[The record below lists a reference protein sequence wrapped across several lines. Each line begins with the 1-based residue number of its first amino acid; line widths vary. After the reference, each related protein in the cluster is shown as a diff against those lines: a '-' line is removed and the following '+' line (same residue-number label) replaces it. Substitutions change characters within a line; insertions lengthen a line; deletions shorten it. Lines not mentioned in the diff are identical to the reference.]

1 VLTQPQLALPLCDGP
16 DGLNADNLSLGNQ
29 ATDAKPGKAAMPG
42 KTKQTTHLIGG
53 DHIKE
58 RYMKVCGCEIS
69 ASEVRLAVVH
79 PSDEG
84 NIEMLRLKAT
94 RIELEDDTS
103 EADLR
108 SFLAALHEFS
118 RDYEIDTFVIKTRA
132 KKGRMAGGAVSFKI
146 ETLIQLVEGCSTRFV
161 SPVALSNFAKK
172 EVDKYPE
179 KMPVYLK
186 NAFLAGAYILTR
198 G

>member
-1 VLTQPQLALPLCDGP
+1 
-16 DGLNADNLSLGNQ
+16 
-29 ATDAKPGKAAMPG
+29 M
-42 KTKQTTHLIGG
+42 
-53 DHIKE
+53 
-58 RYMKVCGCEIS
+58 RVCGCEIS

-79 PSDEG
+79 RTVEG
-84 NIEMLRLKAT
+84 SIEMLRLKPT

-108 SFLAALHEFS
+108 SFLGALQEFS
-118 RDYEIDTFVIKTRA
+118 HENEIDTFVVKTRA
-132 KKGRMAGGAVSFKI
+132 QKGRKAGGAVSFKI
-146 ETLIQLVEGCSTRFV
+146 ETLIQLVEGCGTRFV

-172 EVDKYPE
+172 EVEKYPE

-186 NAFLAGAYILTR
+186 NAFLAGAHAVTK

>member
-1 VLTQPQLALPLCDGP
+1 
-16 DGLNADNLSLGNQ
+16 
-29 ATDAKPGKAAMPG
+29 M
-42 KTKQTTHLIGG
+42 
-53 DHIKE
+53 
-58 RYMKVCGCEIS
+58 RVCGCEIS

-79 PSDEG
+79 RTVEG
-84 NIEMLRLKAT
+84 SIEMLRLKPT

-108 SFLAALHEFS
+108 SFLGALQEFS
-118 RDYEIDTFVIKTRA
+118 HENEIDTFVVKTRA

-172 EVDKYPE
+172 EIEKYPE

-186 NAFLAGAYILTR
+186 NAFLAGAYVLTK

>member
-1 VLTQPQLALPLCDGP
+1 
-16 DGLNADNLSLGNQ
+16 
-29 ATDAKPGKAAMPG
+29 
-42 KTKQTTHLIGG
+42 
-53 DHIKE
+53 
-58 RYMKVCGCEIS
+58 
-69 ASEVRLAVVH
+69 
-79 PSDEG
+79 
-84 NIEMLRLKAT
+84 MLRLKPT

-103 EADLR
+103 ETDLR
-108 SFLAALHEFS
+108 SFLAELQEFS
-118 RDYEIDTFVIKTRA
+118 RENEIDTFVVKTRA

-172 EVDKYPE
+172 EVEKYPE

-186 NAFLAGAYILTR
+186 NAFLAGAHAVTK